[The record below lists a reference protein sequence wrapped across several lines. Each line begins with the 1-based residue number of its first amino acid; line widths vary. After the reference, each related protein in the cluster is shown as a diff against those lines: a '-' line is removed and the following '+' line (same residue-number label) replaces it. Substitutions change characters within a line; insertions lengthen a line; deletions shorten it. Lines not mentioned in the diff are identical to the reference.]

1 MPPCHLVKS
10 DETDSNHHRKT
21 KFINTF
27 KKIDP
32 VVQLVRMPP
41 CHGGGRGF
49 ESRPDRKISQNNLGD
64 FFLMKYY
71 VYILYSASLN
81 VYYKG
86 FSTAVEKRLDYHLN
100 SQYKFTSKAK
110 DWVIV
115 YVQEFEDKQEA
126 LKEEKRLKKLNRKSI
141 ELLIG

>member
-1 MPPCHLVKS
+1 
-10 DETDSNHHRKT
+10 
-21 KFINTF
+21 
-27 KKIDP
+27 
-32 VVQLVRMPP
+32 
-41 CHGGGRGF
+41 
-49 ESRPDRKISQNNLGD
+49 
-64 FFLMKYY
+64 MKYY

-100 SQYKFTSKAK
+100 SQHKFTSKAK

-141 ELLIG
+141 EKLIG